1 MAVTT
6 IDQARHI
13 ALERIRVP
21 DNVRDL
27 DGAHVD
33 ALAGSIALQGMLV
46 PVVVRPD
53 GDDFEL
59 VAGFHR
65 IAAVRKLGLAAV
77 PCVVREAETEDADR
91 AIENITRKQ
100 LNPYEEARAVK
111 AMLDR
116 GLTEDGAAQALGWAK
131 QRVTA
136 RVKLLELP
144 DRAQQLIGEGELPLA
159 CVDTLRRIGE
169 VSKPIQELVIEYLD
183 HDDTAWLRERL
194 ESEPAWII
202 GRALDEVGS
211 SKTFAAYLTGVGK
224 REVAELKLGKK
235 ADQQSAELEALYKE
249 LNLYGYSSH
258 PIRFG
263 DLEVDQARAAGVL
276 IDFEHGSPIIT
287 DRKLYRELVKQAL
300 AHSVDDYRDKAAVAR
315 EAKKTERR
323 AGGAKAADPL
333 AEAKRTHR
341 DAIRELADQAHGVN
355 LDLGAALINGLSR
368 VDPNDIDVA
377 RFFVYGLLGPDPERS
392 SYYSDAGER
401 VRRIAAHGV
410 RIVVEDFREDVTKTK
425 KDGTRGRL
433 RIDYGDRQ
441 VASNPTAATT
451 WLWKFIDG
459 AKTAGEL
466 YGRALVVIAAERYAA
481 SRVVLPSAQRA
492 HPQHFG
498 SHKDLAEKALAK
510 LAGPHVP
517 ASMKQLSKAID
528 AAHAALHKAEDAVRE
543 SRSRQVADDRPD
555 DTPPVDDTVD
565 EDLDAALAAE
575 V

>member
-1 MAVTT
+1 MATT
-6 IDQARHI
+6 AVDHARRV
-13 ALERIRVP
+13 ALDRIRVP
-21 DNVRDL
+21 ANVRDL
-27 DGAHVD
+27 DAAHVD

-53 GDDFEL
+53 GADFEL

-65 IAAVRKLGLAAV
+65 IAAARTLGLGDV
-77 PCVVREAETEDADR
+77 PYVVRDAETEDADR

-116 GLTEDGAAQALGWAK
+116 GLTEDGAAQALGWSR

-144 DRAQQLIGEGELPLA
+144 KRAQQLIGEGELPLA

-169 VSKPIQELVIEYLD
+169 VSKPIQELVIEYVD

-194 ESEPAWII
+194 ETEAAWVI
-202 GRALDEVGS
+202 GRAVQEIGS
-211 SKTFAAYLTGVGK
+211 SKTFAAYLTGVGA
-224 REVAELKLGKK
+224 REIAELRLGKK
-235 ADQQSAELEALYKE
+235 ADQQRAEFEALSKE
-249 LNLYGYSSH
+249 LNPYSYSSH
-258 PIRFG
+258 PIHFT
-263 DLEVDQARAAGVL
+263 EVEIDQARAAGVL
-276 IDFEHGSPIIT
+276 IEFEHGAPIIT

-300 AHSVDDYRDKAAVAR
+300 ARSVDEYRDKAAAAR
-315 EAKKTERR
+315 EAKKTQRT
-323 AGGAKAADPL
+323 AAGAKPADPL

-341 DAIRELADQAHGVN
+341 EAIRELADQAHGVN

-377 RFFVYGLLGPDPERS
+377 RFFVYGVLGPDPERS

-401 VRRIAAHGV
+401 VRRIAAQGV

-441 VASNPTAATT
+441 VASNPTAAIT

-481 SRVVLPSAQRA
+481 SRVVLPAAQRS

-528 AAHAALHKAEDAVRE
+528 AAHSALHTAEDAACE
-543 SRSRQVADDRPD
+543 GRSRQVADDAPD
-555 DTPPVDDTVD
+555 DPAPLD
-565 EDLDAALAAE
+565 EDVEAPLAAE
-575 V
+575 A